1 MPGWLTRY
9 DRPFVSRQLTSDG
22 ALGQFANSLLTIEL
36 PDLPE
41 AARADTVAFVCR
53 RANQMPSPLRVGL
66 VLVCTA
72 VGVAQRV
79 SGLER
84 TTRFLQRSKL
94 PLLGEL
100 PRMVRSLGFA
110 FIWETW
116 PDAAPTGAISSPP
129 RGSAA

>member
-1 MPGWLTRY
+1 M
-9 DRPFVSRQLTSDG
+9 
-22 ALGQFANSLLTIEL
+22 IEL
-36 PDLPE
+36 PDLSLG
-41 AARADTVAFVCR
+41 ARADTVAFVCR
-53 RANQMPSPLRVGL
+53 RANQMPSPLLVGL

-72 VGVAQRV
+72 VGIAQRV
-79 SGLER
+79 AGLER
-84 TTRFLQRSKL
+84 TTRFLQHSNL

-116 PDAAPTGAISSPP
+116 PDTSPTGAISSSP